1 MAFSPYKTAR
11 AVVKDFQIVYS
22 EAIFVVENPLPINP
36 YFQENL
42 EEMIRDGVVD
52 NSEYAI
58 CENLIAPVLKEVWR
72 SYKQNFLL
80 WSHKSFRYDDRLCG
94 VPDYILAKRAAS
106 QIPQGLPLGKI
117 VLDQPYLMIVEAK
130 QDNFDEGWAQCLAAM
145 VAAQRMND
153 KPQVIFGI
161 VSNGEIWEFGK
172 LDTSQFT
179 KNSIIYPLQNLSRLF
194 AAVNDV
200 FHQCQLQ
207 LEKF

>member
-1 MAFSPYKTAR
+1 MAFSTYRTAK

-22 EAIFVVENPLPINP
+22 EAVFVVENPMPVNP

-42 EEMIRDGVVD
+42 EELIRDGVVD

-58 CENLIAPVLKEVWR
+58 CENLISPVLKEVWR

-80 WSHKSFRYDDRLCG
+80 WSHESFRYDDRLCG
-94 VPDYILAKRAAS
+94 VPDYILAKRS
-106 QIPQGLPLGKI
+106 PLGKI

-153 KPQVIFGI
+153 KPLVIFGI

-172 LDTSQFT
+172 LDTSQFN
-179 KNSIIYPLQNLSRLF
+179 KNSIIYPLQSLSRLF
-194 AAVNDV
+194 AAVNDI
-200 FHQCQLQ
+200 FNQCQIQ

>member
-1 MAFSPYKTAR
+1 MSFSTYKTAR
-11 AVVKDFQIVYS
+11 AVVKDFQIVYD
-22 EAIFVVENPLPINP
+22 EGIFIVENPVTISP

-42 EEMIRDGVVD
+42 EEFIRDGVVA

-72 SYKQNFLL
+72 SHKKDFLL
-80 WSHKSFRYDDRLCG
+80 WSHETFRYDDRLCG
-94 VPDYILAKRAAS
+94 VPDYILAKRS
-106 QIPQGLPLGKI
+106 PLGKI

-153 KPQVIFGI
+153 QPQVVFGI

-172 LDTSQFT
+172 LNIDQFT
-179 KNSIIYPLQNLSRLF
+179 KNSIIYPLQSLHRLF
-194 AAVNDV
+194 AALNDV
-200 FHQCQLQ
+200 FSQCQLQ
-207 LEKF
+207 LEQAT

>member
-1 MAFSPYKTAR
+1 MAFSTYKTTR

-22 EAIFVVENPLPINP
+22 EAIFIVEAPIPINS

-42 EEMIRDGVVD
+42 EELIRDGVVD

-72 SYKQNFLL
+72 SHKQNFLL
-80 WSHKSFRYDDRLCG
+80 WSHESFRYDDRLCG
-94 VPDYILAKRAAS
+94 VPDYILAKRS
-106 QIPQGLPLGKI
+106 PLGKI

-145 VAAQRMND
+145 LAAQRMNE
-153 KPQVIFGI
+153 KPQVVFGI

-172 LDTSQFT
+172 LDTHQFT

-200 FHQCQLQ
+200 FNQCQLE